1 MNRSSFATSRGAPPA
16 KGPTLEDGTVLKS
29 YRGVGLAA
37 AVVVAGLVWSV
48 EAQQPAAMPN
58 FGGTG
63 QLITYLIPSTDAK
76 PTALTIVEP
85 ASKRIV
91 VYHIDRTSGEITL
104 KSARD
109 ITGDLILDYWN
120 SPGISPQEI
129 LRGNELRQ

>member
-1 MNRSSFATSRGAPPA
+1 M
-16 KGPTLEDGTVLKS
+16 LKS

-37 AVVVAGLVWSV
+37 AVAAAGLVWSV
-48 EAQQPAAMPN
+48 EAQQPQAMPN
-58 FGGTG
+58 FGAAG
-63 QLITYLIPSTDAK
+63 QLITYLIPSADAK

-85 ASKRIV
+85 ATKRIV

-129 LRGNELRQ
+129 MRGNELRQ

>member
-1 MNRSSFATSRGAPPA
+1 MNRSSFATSSSRGREA
-16 KGPTLEDGTVLKS
+16 KTLEDGSVLKS

-37 AVVVAGLVWSV
+37 VLAVAGLVWSA
-48 EAQQPAAMPN
+48 EAQQPPASMPN
-58 FGGTG
+58 FGGAG
-63 QLITYLIPSTDAK
+63 QLITYLIPSADAK

-85 ASKRIV
+85 ATKRIV

-129 LRGNELRQ
+129 MRGNELRQ

>member
-1 MNRSSFATSRGAPPA
+1 MNRSSFATSSSRGREA
-16 KGPTLEDGTVLKS
+16 KSLEDGSVMKS

-37 AVVVAGLVWSV
+37 VLAVAGLVWSV
-48 EAQQPAAMPN
+48 EAQQPPASMPN
-58 FGGTG
+58 FGGAG
-63 QLITYLIPSTDAK
+63 QLITYLIPSADAK

-85 ASKRIV
+85 ATKRIV
-91 VYHIDRTSGEITL
+91 VYHIDRTSGEISL

-129 LRGNELRQ
+129 MKGHERRQ

>member
-1 MNRSSFATSRGAPPA
+1 M
-16 KGPTLEDGTVLKS
+16 KS

-37 AVVVAGLVWSV
+37 VLAVAGLVWSV
-48 EAQQPAAMPN
+48 EAQQPPASMPN
-58 FGGTG
+58 FGGAG
-63 QLITYLIPSTDAK
+63 QLITYLIPSADAK

-85 ASKRIV
+85 ATKRIV
-91 VYHIDRTSGEITL
+91 VYHIDKTSGEITL

-129 LRGNELRQ
+129 MQGHERRQ